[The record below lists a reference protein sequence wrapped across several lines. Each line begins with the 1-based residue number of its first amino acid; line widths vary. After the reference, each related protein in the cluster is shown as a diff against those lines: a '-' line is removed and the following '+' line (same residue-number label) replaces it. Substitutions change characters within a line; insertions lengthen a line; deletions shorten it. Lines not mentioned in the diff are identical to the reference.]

1 MSKQIT
7 VKYFQESVFAK
18 EPIKATEEAAGYDL
32 FAAEAK
38 IKTDTEI
45 TAEEG
50 IICID
55 NKVIVKEKVKIK

>member
-1 MSKQIT
+1 MSKQ
-7 VKYFQESVFAK
+7 
-18 EPIKATEEAAGYDL
+18 PIKATEEAAGYDL

-55 NKVIVKEKVKIK
+55 NKVIVKEKVKTK

>member
-1 MSKQIT
+1 MSKQ
-7 VKYFQESVFAK
+7 
-18 EPIKATEEAAGYDL
+18 PIKATEEAAGYDL

-38 IKTDTEI
+38 TKTDTEI

-55 NKVIVKEKVKIK
+55 NKVIVKEKVKTK